1 MFLKRLRNLR
11 LHSELTQ
18 EQTASKLGLTQA
30 TYSRYENGTNEP
42 DLTTLK
48 NIAQLFG
55 CSVDFLLECDDQD
68 NFSDPVEL
76 LNLIQNGN
84 FIIDGKF
91 ISDKEKHKLLQ
102 IIKILYEV

>member
-48 NIAQLFG
+48 NIAYLFG
-55 CSVDFLLECDDQD
+55 VLWITC
-68 NFSDPVEL
+68 
-76 LNLIQNGN
+76 
-84 FIIDGKF
+84 
-91 ISDKEKHKLLQ
+91 
-102 IIKILYEV
+102 